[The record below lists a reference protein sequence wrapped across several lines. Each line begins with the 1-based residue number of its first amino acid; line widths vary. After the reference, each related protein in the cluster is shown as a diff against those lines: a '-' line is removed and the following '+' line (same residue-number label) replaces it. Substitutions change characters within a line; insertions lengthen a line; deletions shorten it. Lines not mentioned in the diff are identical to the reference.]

1 MATKKKGKK
10 APAKKAD
17 KKSAVNKTVKKA
29 RSKKEKKEKVP
40 YTPHEDRIVYFMN
53 SLIQAGY
60 VGKTIP
66 EDSKGRKVA
75 ALAIRQTAQQ
85 LDRQVHRTVT

>member
-1 MATKKKGKK
+1 MATKKKGKTK
-10 APAKKAD
+10 KTAAKKAAPKRASTRT
-17 KKSAVNKTVKKA
+17 KKP
-29 RSKKEKKEKVP
+29 KKEKVP
-40 YTPHEDRIVYFMN
+40 YVPNESRIVYFMN

-66 EDSKGRKVA
+66 KESKGKKRA
-75 ALAIRQTAQQ
+75 SMDIRQIAQQ

>member
-1 MATKKKGKK
+1 MATKKKSKK
-10 APAKKAD
+10 APARKKAA
-17 KKSAVNKTVKKA
+17 KKTAPKKTGGRKQRV
-29 RSKKEKKEKVP
+29 KKEKVP
-40 YTPHEDRIVYFMN
+40 YVPNEDRIVYFMN

-66 EDSKGRKVA
+66 DDSKGKKVA

>member
-1 MATKKKGKK
+1 MATKKKAKK
-10 APAKKAD
+10 APAKKKAA
-17 KKSAVNKTVKKA
+17 KKTGSRKPRAKKD
-29 RSKKEKKEKVP
+29 KVP
-40 YTPHEDRIVYFMN
+40 YEPNEDRIVYFMN

-66 EDSKGRKVA
+66 EDSKGKKVA

-85 LDRQVHRTVT
+85 FDRQVHRTVT